1 MAGTRHER
9 HIFGGRRQHA
19 RGERRRRGEGG
30 CAYLICGI
38 LRFKACLTQTPYAA
52 VKKSLDRMRRY
63 PTSSNCKSKNA
74 ATTAPPIISATEICQ
89 VRSRR
94 RGGEGKAGGHGLRQT
109 NILSSQGRPEQA
121 DTRYNI
127 LYLLGMW
134 SFTYRFERSKAGD
147 AI

>member
-9 HIFGGRRQHA
+9 HIFGGGRQHA

-63 PTSSNCKSKNA
+63 PNSSNCKSKNA

-94 RGGEGKAGGHGLRQT
+94 RGGGGKGGWTWVATNEYSQQPRTTGTSRYQVQYTVSLR
-109 NILSSQGRPEQA
+109 NVE
-121 DTRYNI
+121 
-127 LYLLGMW
+127 LYV
-134 SFTYRFERSKAGD
+134 
-147 AI
+147 